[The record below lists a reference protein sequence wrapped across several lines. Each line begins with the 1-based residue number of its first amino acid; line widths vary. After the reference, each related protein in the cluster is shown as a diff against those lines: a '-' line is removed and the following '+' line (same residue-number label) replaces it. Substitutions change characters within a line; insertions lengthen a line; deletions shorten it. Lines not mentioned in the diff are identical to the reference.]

1 MTTDITVE
9 NLRQSRVYIDRG
21 WTQRASARDEG
32 GHPCSSTSEQAVSW
46 CMIGAVNRALEEAPI
61 ENMEEVWRALRR
73 ALMALHPSSKPMTLE
88 GYNDKAG
95 TKKADVRLIF
105 DTAIEAESDKLEEG
119 RK

>member
-61 ENMEEVWRALRR
+61 ENMEEVMEGSA
-73 ALMALHPSSKPMTLE
+73 PSAPGAAPPLAPVS
-88 GYNDKAG
+88 
-95 TKKADVRLIF
+95 
-105 DTAIEAESDKLEEG
+105 
-119 RK
+119 